1 MKNSKRGETD
11 RAYRFADWLHEQL
24 TAKGYDLSGARSG
37 GKSRF
42 AEDSGISPSTVGRL
56 LDGKRVTDMDVLARL
71 ADKLGLT
78 LGTVLLRAG
87 IVTEADLIAVEEPET
102 GPDALTPERAATA
115 LNITD
120 PHKRAVFVSM
130 TETLQQPP
138 PDTGEERLAEH

>member
-1 MKNSKRGETD
+1 MKNRKHGATD
-11 RAYRFADWLHEQL
+11 RAQQFADWLHQQL

-56 LDGKRVTDMDVLARL
+56 LEGKRVTDMDVLARL
-71 ADKLGLT
+71 AENLGVT

-87 IVTEADLIAVEEPET
+87 IVSTDDLVAIQEPET
-102 GPDALTPERAATA
+102 GPDAMTPEQAATA

-130 TETLQQPP
+130 ANTLQQPP

>member
-1 MKNSKRGETD
+1 MKNRKHGTTD
-11 RAYRFADWLHEQL
+11 RAQTFADWLHEQL
-24 TAKGYDLSGARSG
+24 TAKNYDLSGARSG

-56 LDGKRVTDMDVLARL
+56 LEGKRVTDMDVLARL
-71 ADKLGLT
+71 AENLGVT

-87 IVTEADLIAVEEPET
+87 IVSTADLVAIQEPET
-102 GPDALTPERAATA
+102 GPDAMTPEQAATA
-115 LNITD
+115 LKITD

>member
-1 MKNSKRGETD
+1 MKNRKRDVTG
-11 RAYRFADWLHEQL
+11 RAEQFAGWLHDQL
-24 TAKGYDLSGARSG
+24 TAAGYDLSGPRSG

-42 AEDSGISPSTVGRL
+42 AEDSGLSPSTVGRL

-71 ADKLGLT
+71 ADQLGIT

-87 IVTEADLIAVEEPET
+87 IVDHDDLIAVQEPET
-102 GPDALTPERAATA
+102 GPDAMTPEQAATR

-138 PDTGEERLAEH
+138 PDTGEDRLAEH

>member
-1 MKNSKRGETD
+1 MKNRKRGETD
-11 RAYRFADWLHEQL
+11 RAQQFADWLHEQL
-24 TAKGYDLSGARSG
+24 TARGYDLSGARSG

-71 ADKLGLT
+71 ADQLGIT

-87 IVTEADLIAVEEPET
+87 IVDRDDLIAIQEPET
-102 GPDALTPERAATA
+102 GPNAMTPEQAATA
-115 LNITD
+115 LNITE
-120 PHKRAVFVSM
+120 PTKRAVFVSM
-130 TETLQQPP
+130 AETLQQPP

>member
-1 MKNSKRGETD
+1 MKNRKRGATD
-11 RAYRFADWLHEQL
+11 RAEQFAAWLHDQL

-42 AEDSGISPSTVGRL
+42 AEDSGLSASTVGRL

-71 ADKLGLT
+71 ADQLGIT

-87 IVTEADLIAVEEPET
+87 IVEDEDLIAVREPET
-102 GPDALTPERAATA
+102 GPDAMTPEQAATA